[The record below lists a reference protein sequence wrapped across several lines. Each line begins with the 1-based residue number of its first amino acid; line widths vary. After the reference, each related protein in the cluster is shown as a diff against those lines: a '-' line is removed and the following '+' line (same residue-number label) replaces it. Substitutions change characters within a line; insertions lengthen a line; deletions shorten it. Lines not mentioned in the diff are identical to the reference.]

1 MHQIAVREDQLADAK
16 TLGQTYL
23 LALRGMKTLGK
34 RLDDAFRPTGLSV
47 LQFCIMTMLL
57 DDSAPTVKDIATAC
71 QLEMSR
77 VSDQVSLLARGR
89 LITTSA
95 PPEDRRIRRV
105 ALTEIGR
112 NSALQALI
120 SWQALDVELANIFSA
135 GAFCQLAAL
144 SCPPAV
150 RRYSENPDQSHA

>member
-1 MHQIAVREDQLADAK
+1 MHQIAVRTDQLADAK

-23 LALRGMKTLGK
+23 LALRGMKNLGK
-34 RLDDAFRPTGLSV
+34 RLEDAFRPTGLSV

-89 LITTSA
+89 LIATSA

-105 ALTEIGR
+105 ALTEIGL
-112 NSALQALI
+112 NSVLQALV
-120 SWQALDVELANIFSA
+120 SWQALDVELANIFSE
-135 GAFCQLAAL
+135 GAFCELAAQ
-144 SCPPAV
+144 SSPASV
-150 RRYSENPDQSHA
+150 RRYAGNSDRSHA